1 MEHLLAEMQ
10 EKIRQAHATGTSLRI
25 MGGGS
30 KAFWVCPDAQETL
43 AVSDYSGIVDYEPSE
58 LVVTVRAGT
67 RLTELESILSENG
80 QMLPFEPPHFGSQAT
95 LGGTLACGLSGPR
108 RFAAGSARDF
118 VLGIR
123 MLDGL
128 GNDLSFGGRVIK
140 NVAGF
145 DVSRLMVGTFG
156 SLGVVTEA
164 SLKVLPK
171 PVCEVTLEWDLS
183 EHEAIDRM
191 NRWAGLPLP
200 VSATSF
206 EEGRLRVRLSGSE
219 AGVESAARKL
229 CGERIEHGEEWW
241 GSLREQEAALF
252 HTGKPLWRLSVK
264 SCSPPLGLSGSV
276 LVEWGGALRWVA
288 SDHLPAQLYKT
299 AQDHGGHAQLFRG
312 GDPARPSGS
321 PLPAPLMEINRKI
334 KQQFDPKSIFNPGVP
349 SWL

>member
-1 MEHLLAEMQ
+1 MEHVLAEMQ
-10 EKIRQAHATGTSLRI
+10 EKIRHAHAVGMSLRI
-25 MGGGS
+25 VGGES
-30 KAFWVCPDAQETL
+30 KAFWVCPDAQEILT
-43 AVSDYSGIVDYEPSE
+43 VSGYSGIVDYEPSE

-67 RLTELESILSENG
+67 RLAELEALLSENG
-80 QMLPFEPPHFGSQAT
+80 QMLPFEPPHFGPHAT

-108 RFAAGSARDF
+108 RFAVGSARDF
-118 VLGIR
+118 VLGVRI
-123 MLDGL
+123 LDGL

-145 DVSRLMVGTFG
+145 DVSRLMVGSLG
-156 SLGVVTEA
+156 SLGLMTEA

-171 PVCEVTLEWDLS
+171 PVCEITLEWPLS
-183 EHEAIDRM
+183 ESEAIGLT
-191 NRWAGLPLP
+191 NRWAGMPLP

-206 EEGRLRVRLSGSE
+206 EGGRLRVRLSGSE
-219 AGVESAARKL
+219 AGVMSAASKL
-229 CGERIEHGEEWW
+229 GGDKVDSGEEWW
-241 GSLREQEAALF
+241 RSLREQTAPWF
-252 HTGKPLWRLSVK
+252 HTGKPLWRLSVN

-312 GDPARPSGS
+312 GDTAHPKGS
-321 PLPAPLMEINRKI
+321 PLPPVLRKINRKI
-334 KQQFDPKSIFNPGVP
+334 KQQFDPKSIFNPGIP